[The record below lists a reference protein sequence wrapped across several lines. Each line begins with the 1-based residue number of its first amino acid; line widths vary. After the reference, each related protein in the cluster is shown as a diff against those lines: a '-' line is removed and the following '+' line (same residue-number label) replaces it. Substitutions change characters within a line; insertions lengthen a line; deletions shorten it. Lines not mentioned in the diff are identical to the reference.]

1 LRALAGALIAALAAG
16 CSRAPAPAPGP
27 AIRFT
32 VAADPTTLD
41 PLFAHPDADN
51 VESQLARLAFL
62 PFLDVDAR
70 GREIPVLLAR
80 IPSVA
85 NGDLSRDGTTIVYR
99 LRAARWSDGV
109 PVTAQDVVW
118 TIHAILDPHN
128 PVRSREG
135 WDRIASA
142 TALDGRTVRVR
153 LRAPWAPAVDTFF
166 TYGAAQQFVL
176 PAHLLA
182 RERDLLHARYSAAPV
197 GDGPYR
203 LVAWQRGER
212 LVYEAVPGGG
222 ARVPRLDVRIVT
234 DPQTNFTLLKS
245 GGIDWNLIAPV
256 QRAAL
261 AGVADLHLRS
271 APLMLIAGIAF
282 NVTHPPLDDV
292 RVRRAIAASIDRA
305 TISQKLTFGAYPP
318 VDTAQPLAS
327 WARDPQVRLPAFAP
341 ASADA
346 LLDAA
351 GWRRGPNGMR
361 ERACRPLALTYVQF
375 PESTTGV
382 RVAQFVQNELRAR
395 GIDLTI
401 KSVSNAQLFLPA
413 ADGGSLAKGDF
424 DLAYVPW
431 AMGLDPDDAFLLTC
445 HGAGNVMRW
454 CDPQVDALETQALAV
469 PDRARRARLYAQIE
483 RRVAAA
489 VPIVY
494 LFDPAYVFAYRAEL
508 GGFAPNAFSPT
519 WNARDWT
526 LAGRP

>member
-1 LRALAGALIAALAAG
+1 MIVVLAAG
-16 CSRAPAPAPGP
+16 CGRAAGPAPA
-27 AIRFT
+27 AAVRFDI
-32 VAADPTTLD
+32 AADPTTLD

-51 VESQLARLAFL
+51 VETQLARLVFL
-62 PFLDVDAR
+62 PFIDVDAR
-70 GREIPVLLAR
+70 GRDVPVLLTR

-85 NGDLSRDGTTIVYR
+85 NGDLSRDGTSIVYR
-99 LRAARWSDGV
+99 LRAARWADGV
-109 PVTAQDVVW
+109 PVSADDVVW
-118 TIHAILDPHN
+118 TIHAILDPRN

-142 TALDGRTVRVR
+142 TALDARTVRVR
-153 LRAPWAPAVDTFF
+153 LRAPWAPAVETYF

-176 PAHLLA
+176 PSHLLA
-182 RERDLLHARYSAAPV
+182 REGDLLHAAFNAAPV

-203 LVAWQRGER
+203 LVSWQRGDR
-212 LVYEAVPGGG
+212 LVYAASPGGG
-222 ARVPRLDVRIVT
+222 ARVARLEVRVVT

-245 GGIDWNLIAPV
+245 GAIDWNLIAPI
-256 QRAAL
+256 QRASL
-261 AGVADLHLRS
+261 AGVPELRFRS
-271 APLMLIAGIAF
+271 APLMLVAGIAF

-292 RVRRAIAASIDRA
+292 RVRRAIAASIDRDA
-305 TISQKLTFGAYPP
+305 ISQKLTFGAYPP

-327 WARDPQVRLPAFAP
+327 WARDPHVRLPAFAP
-341 ASADA
+341 ANADA

-351 GWRRGPNGMR
+351 GWPRGADGIRVKNGRR
-361 ERACRPLALTYVQF
+361 LALTYVQF

-395 GIDLTI
+395 GIDLGI

-413 ADGGSLAKGDF
+413 ADHGTLATGQF

-445 HGAGNVMRW
+445 HAAGNIMRW
-454 CDPQVDALETQALAV
+454 CDPQVDALETQARAV
-469 PDRARRARLYAQIE
+469 PDRAQRKRLYAQIE
-483 RRVAAA
+483 ARVAQA